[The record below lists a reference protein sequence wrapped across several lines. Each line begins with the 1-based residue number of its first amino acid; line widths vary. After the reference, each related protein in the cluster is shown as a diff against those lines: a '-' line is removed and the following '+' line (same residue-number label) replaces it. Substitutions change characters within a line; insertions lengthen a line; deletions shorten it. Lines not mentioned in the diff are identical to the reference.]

1 MRERDIE
8 KKLVTAVRKMGGE
21 AFKWTSPGND
31 GVPDRIVMLPGGR
44 LIFVE
49 LKADRG
55 RLEPIQKV
63 QIRRIQKLGQEVYV
77 VRGMDGLEE
86 FLREE
91 VMPYEVHT
99 A

>member
-8 KKLVTAVRKMGGE
+8 KKMLNAVRKMGGE
-21 AFKWTSPGND
+21 AFKWVSPGND

-55 RLEPIQKV
+55 RLSPVQKI
-63 QIRRIQKLGQEVYV
+63 QIRRIQKLGQDVEVV
-77 VRGMDGLEE
+77 QGMDGLEE
-86 FLREE
+86 FLERIRN
-91 VMPYEVHT
+91 EVHT

>member
-8 KKLVTAVRKMGGE
+8 KKLLNAVRNMGGE
-21 AFKWTSPGND
+21 AFKWVSPGND

-55 RLEPIQKV
+55 RLSSVQKI
-63 QIRRIQKLGQEVYV
+63 QIRRIQKLGQDVEVV
-77 VRGMDGLEE
+77 QGMDGLEE
-86 FLREE
+86 FLERIRN
-91 VMPYEVHT
+91 EVHT

>member
-8 KKLVTAVRKMGGE
+8 KKMLNAVRKMGGE
-21 AFKWTSPGND
+21 AFKWVSPGND

-55 RLEPIQKV
+55 RLSPVQKI
-63 QIRRIQKLGQEVYV
+63 QIRRIQKLGQEVEV
-77 VRGMDGLEE
+77 VQGMDGLEE
-86 FLREE
+86 FLERIRN
-91 VMPYEVHT
+91 EVHT

>member
-8 KKLVTAVRKMGGE
+8 KKLLNAVRKMGGE
-21 AFKWTSPGND
+21 AFKWVSPGND

-55 RLEPIQKV
+55 RLSSVQKIH
-63 QIRRIQKLGQEVYV
+63 IRRIQQLGQDVEVV
-77 VRGMDGLEE
+77 QGMAGLEE
-86 FLREE
+86 FLERIRN
-91 VMPYEVHT
+91 EVHT